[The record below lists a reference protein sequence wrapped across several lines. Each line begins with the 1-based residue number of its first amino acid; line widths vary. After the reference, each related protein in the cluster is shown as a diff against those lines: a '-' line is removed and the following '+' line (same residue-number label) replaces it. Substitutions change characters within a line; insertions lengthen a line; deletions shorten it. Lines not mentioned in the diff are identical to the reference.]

1 MIAILS
7 ATLVGLGI
15 GFGAVMGLSDEGLEM
30 VLFCVT
36 LTASFAG
43 FSLLLDEI
51 DRRRQKDVGPADLSQ
66 YRVLRVHHG

>member
-7 ATLVGLGI
+7 ATVVGLGI
-15 GFGAVMGLSDEGLEM
+15 GFGAVLGLSDEALEM

-36 LTASFAG
+36 MTASFTG

-51 DRRRQKDVGPADLSQ
+51 DRRRQKGVGPADLSQ

>member
-15 GFGAVMGLSDEGLEM
+15 GFGAVLGLSDEALDM

-36 LTASFAG
+36 LTASFTG

-51 DRRRQKDVGPADLSQ
+51 DKRRHKGLRQADLRH
-66 YRVLRVHHG
+66 YDMARVHHG